1 MLLHLNFILLI
12 LKNFY
17 KVAGVMFKSSLI
29 INYYWISSPAYCIS
43 KFRYW
48 NQFWTEEIG
57 LCITIAQTHL
67 TIFLKNPKVLF
78 IYIILTDHIVS
89 DPVSCIHTIPKA
101 ANPQTSQIRHH
112 MLSVTSKF
120 CCCLVL
126 PGAELSRW
134 LYLLLY
140 LTFI

>member
-1 MLLHLNFILLI
+1 MLLHLKGFILLI
-12 LKNFY
+12 LKIFY

-29 INYYWISSPAYCIS
+29 INYYWISSQAYSIS
-43 KFRYW
+43 KFRYR
-48 NQFWTEEIG
+48 NQLWTEKNWIVHHYCTDP
-57 LCITIAQTHL
+57 LDY
-67 TIFLKNPKVLF
+67 FFFNPKVLF
-78 IYIILTDHIVS
+78 ICIILTDRIVS

-101 ANPQTSQIRHH
+101 VNPQTSQIRHH
-112 MLSVTSKF
+112 MLTSKF
-120 CCCLVL
+120 CCCLML